1 MGGNSGYGQ
10 AALWLAREKYL
21 LQNKK
26 SNYNPNYGYLPGAN
40 KPRRRDLSE
49 PPPPPPRVAPPLPGK
64 RRQPL
69 PDIFY
74 YGNRYSG
81 TPNISQR
88 ASMEAINA
96 QNMTSMR
103 PDPLLNPDDIR

>member
-1 MGGNSGYGQ
+1 MTNIFKMGLTEETNYSQDTMTSILYVNHAGPKDVG
-10 AALWLAREKYL
+10 KY
-21 LQNKK
+21 
-26 SNYNPNYGYLPGAN
+26 
-40 KPRRRDLSE
+40 R
-49 PPPPPPRVAPPLPGK
+49 
-64 RRQPL
+64 L

-74 YGNRYSG
+74 YGNRYTG